1 MRERVAP
8 VIPEA
13 VDDGSSEQR
22 DDRSEPGRARVA
34 QTDGWSPGQGGDH
47 LGGTDADGRPEHLRD
62 DQVEQSLDR
71 VVEQGRPRL
80 HRTWTELLATGT
92 VGGMEVAFG
101 VVALLAVE
109 EATGS
114 ELLAGLAFSVG
125 FIALL
130 LGHAELFTEGF
141 LVPVTVVAAKQA
153 SWWQLG
159 RFWVGTLAGNLVG
172 GWLFSWLI
180 MLAFPALH
188 EPAIRLGGHYA
199 TAGLSARTFALA
211 VLAGAA
217 ITLLTRMRTG
227 TDDDVAKIVASVTV
241 AFLIAGLGM
250 FHSVLDSLLIFSGI
264 QAGGGFGYG
273 QWAVWFGWTL
283 LGNLLGGVG
292 LTTLLRLIR
301 SRNRLQEW
309 RSVSEST

>member
-1 MRERVAP
+1 VA
-8 VIPEA
+8 
-13 VDDGSSEQR
+13 DGSSEHQDSR
-22 DDRSEPGRARVA
+22 FGSRGARTAQADGRQADERGDD
-34 QTDGWSPGQGGDH
+34 GQSHANGH
-47 LGGTDADGRPEHLRD
+47 LGGTDSQGRPEHLRD

-80 HRTWTELLATGT
+80 HRTWVELLTTGT

-109 EATGS
+109 HATGS

-141 LVPVTVVAAKQA
+141 LVPVAVVAAKQA

-159 RFWVGTLAGNLVG
+159 RFWIGTLVGNLVG
-172 GWLFSWLI
+172 GWFFAWLT

-199 TAGLSARTFALA
+199 TAGLTSQNFALA

-227 TDDDVAKIVASVTV
+227 TEDDMAKVVASVAV

-264 QAGGGFGYG
+264 HAGASFGYG
-273 QWAVWFGWTL
+273 QWAVWFAWTL

-309 RSVSEST
+309 RSVSETT

>member
-1 MRERVAP
+1 
-8 VIPEA
+8 
-13 VDDGSSEQR
+13 
-22 DDRSEPGRARVA
+22 
-34 QTDGWSPGQGGDH
+34 
-47 LGGTDADGRPEHLRD
+47 
-62 DQVEQSLDR
+62 
-71 VVEQGRPRL
+71 
-80 HRTWTELLATGT
+80 
-92 VGGMEVAFG
+92 VGFG

-109 EATGS
+109 HATGS

-141 LVPVTVVAAKQA
+141 LVPITVVAAKQA

-159 RFWVGTLAGNLVG
+159 RFWIGTLVGNLVG
-172 GWLFSWLI
+172 GWLLAWLI

-199 TAGLSARTFALA
+199 TAGLSGQTFALA

-217 ITLLTRMRTG
+217 ITLLTRMRIG
-227 TDDDVAKIVASVTV
+227 TEDDVAKVVASVAA

-264 QAGGGFGYG
+264 HAGGSFGYG
-273 QWAVWFGWTL
+273 QWAVWFAWTL

-309 RSVSEST
+309 RSVSETT

>member
-1 MRERVAP
+1 
-8 VIPEA
+8 
-13 VDDGSSEQR
+13 
-22 DDRSEPGRARVA
+22 
-34 QTDGWSPGQGGDH
+34 
-47 LGGTDADGRPEHLRD
+47 
-62 DQVEQSLDR
+62 
-71 VVEQGRPRL
+71 
-80 HRTWTELLATGT
+80 
-92 VGGMEVAFG
+92 
-101 VVALLAVE
+101 
-109 EATGS
+109 
-114 ELLAGLAFSVG
+114 
-125 FIALL
+125 LL

-159 RFWVGTLAGNLVG
+159 RFWIGTLVGNLFG
-172 GWLFSWLI
+172 GWLFAWLA

-199 TAGLSARTFALA
+199 TAGLSSQTFALA

-217 ITLLTRMRTG
+217 ITLLTRMRIG
-227 TDDDVAKIVASVTV
+227 TEDDMAKVVASVTV

-264 QAGGGFGYG
+264 HAGGGFGYG

-283 LGNLLGGVG
+283 VGNLLGGVG

-309 RSVSEST
+309 RSISETP

>member
-1 MRERVAP
+1 VA
-8 VIPEA
+8 
-13 VDDGSSEQR
+13 DDSSEQR
-22 DDRSEPGRARVA
+22 DSRSRAVGGPVA
-34 QTDGWSPGQGGDH
+34 QADGRSRPEGEGH
-47 LGGTDADGRPEHLRD
+47 LTGTDPRGRPEHLRD

-80 HRTWTELLATGT
+80 HRTWAELLATGM

-109 EATGS
+109 HATGS

-141 LVPVTVVAAKQA
+141 LIPVTVVAAKQA

-159 RFWVGTLAGNLVG
+159 RFWIGTLVGNLVG
-172 GWLFSWLI
+172 GWVFAWLI
-180 MLAFPALH
+180 MLAFPSLH

-199 TAGLSARTFALA
+199 TTGLSSQTFALA

-217 ITLLTRMRTG
+217 ITLLTRMRIG
-227 TDDDVAKIVASVTV
+227 TENDVAKVVASVTV

-264 QAGGGFGYG
+264 HAGGSFGYG
-273 QWAVWFGWTL
+273 QWVVWFGWTL

-301 SRNRLQEW
+301 SRDRLQEW
-309 RSVSEST
+309 RATSEAS

>member
-1 MRERVAP
+1 VA
-8 VIPEA
+8 
-13 VDDGSSEQR
+13 DGSSEHQDGR
-22 DDRSEPGRARVA
+22 SRSGGARAAQADGRQADERGDDGQSPTQGR
-34 QTDGWSPGQGGDH
+34 GH

-80 HRTWTELLATGT
+80 HRTWTELLTTGT
-92 VGGMEVAFG
+92 VGGIEVGFG

-109 EATGS
+109 HATGS

-141 LVPVTVVAAKQA
+141 LVPITVVAAKQA

-159 RFWVGTLAGNLVG
+159 RFWIGTLAGNLVG
-172 GWLFSWLI
+172 GWLLAWLI

-199 TAGLSARTFALA
+199 TAALSGQTFALA

-227 TDDDVAKIVASVTV
+227 TEDDVAKVVASVTA

-264 QAGGGFGYG
+264 HAGGSFGYG
-273 QWAVWFGWTL
+273 QWAVWFAWTL

-309 RSVSEST
+309 RSVSETT